1 MSRPSAAQ
9 AQERRIQVFRM
20 NMRGLNNTSIARE
33 LGVSRQTII
42 ADVKWNKE
50 HFTEMAAHAD
60 RNEEVGQAIARL
72 EEMEKEAM
80 YHFSEA
86 TGDHFKNQYLMTA
99 IAACEKRIKLMM
111 DSGII
116 QRATIDVNL
125 NIDYSKLT
133 NEELLAKR
141 TEYMSRLRVL
151 GVPSASDN

>member
-1 MSRPSAAQ
+1 
-9 AQERRIQVFRM
+9 
-20 NMRGLNNTSIARE
+20 
-33 LGVSRQTII
+33 
-42 ADVKWNKE
+42 
-50 HFTEMAAHAD
+50 
-60 RNEEVGQAIARL
+60 
-72 EEMEKEAM
+72 
-80 YHFSEA
+80 
-86 TGDHFKNQYLMTA
+86 
-99 IAACEKRIKLMM
+99 MM